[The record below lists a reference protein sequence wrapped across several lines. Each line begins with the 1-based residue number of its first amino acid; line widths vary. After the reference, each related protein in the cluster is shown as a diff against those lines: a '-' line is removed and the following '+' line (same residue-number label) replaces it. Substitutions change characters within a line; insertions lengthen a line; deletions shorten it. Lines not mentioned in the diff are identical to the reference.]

1 LRPQFF
7 LGLGIMERVEYWNVD
22 FERSLSFTKFPVK
35 LAFANPSP
43 CSGQVHK
50 VKENKITHHSITPS
64 FPGPDLAC
72 RAGVAQTLLR
82 KYYGENKIFQATR
95 ARAGQYFN
103 CETKWS

>member
-1 LRPQFF
+1 
-7 LGLGIMERVEYWNVD
+7 MVEYWNVEDPVFSGVD

-64 FPGPDLAC
+64 F
-72 RAGVAQTLLR
+72 
-82 KYYGENKIFQATR
+82 
-95 ARAGQYFN
+95 QYSN